1 MTDINRHNYET
12 FFLLYTDNELSV
24 EEKNAVDEFVE
35 ANPDLQEELVMLQQS
50 ILKPDNIVFADKL
63 SLQKKEFTATEIQQ
77 KLLLHLDDELT
88 AVERNELDGLIKA
101 DTDIEKEWI
110 ILQQTKF
117 SPAEVIVFDNKQ
129 SLYRKEAGRIVA
141 FPWRRLA
148 AAAILIGFG
157 VWGGVVYFNGETK
170 TGEKEIA
177 AGTPIKTNPIDPVK
191 ENQQSIATTF
201 TANPVKEREIAG
213 KSKNTRKASTEII
226 NNQPG
231 DAVQRTLL
239 PIDRQV
245 IAVQKKSNNLPKP
258 YFENVNN
265 NGSNISITAN
275 VKPSTPGNN
284 IVNTGNNVIDQ
295 IDTEKQATA
304 NSFASTASFT
314 DNGEENNDRV
324 LYMDE
329 EKVKKTKLGG
339 IFRKVKRVLE
349 RNANITSGGNN
360 IKVANLEF
368 AIQ

>member
-12 FFLLYTDNELSV
+12 FFLLYTDNELTV
-24 EEKNAVDEFVE
+24 EEENAVDEFVE

-63 SLQKKEFTATEIQQ
+63 SLQKKEFTATEVQQ

-88 AVERNELDGLIKA
+88 AVERNEIDGIIKA

-117 SPAEVIVFDNKQ
+117 SPAEVIVFDDKQ
-129 SLYRKEAGRIVA
+129 SLYKKEAGRIIA

-148 AAAILIGFG
+148 AAAIFIGFG
-157 VWGGVVYFNGETK
+157 VWGGVVYFKGETK

-177 AGTPIKTNPIDPVK
+177 VGTPIKTNPIDPVK
-191 ENQQSIATTF
+191 ENQQSIATSVT
-201 TANPVKEREIAG
+201 TNPVKEREIAG

-231 DAVQRTLL
+231 EAVQRTLV
-239 PIDRQV
+239 PSDRQV

-275 VKPSTPGNN
+275 VKPSTPGP
-284 IVNTGNNVIDQ
+284 GNNVIE
-295 IDTEKQATA
+295 ITDTEKQATA
-304 NSFASTASFT
+304 NTFASTASLI
-314 DNGEENNDRV
+314 DNGEENNNRV

-349 RNANITSGGNN
+349 RNANITSGGNH